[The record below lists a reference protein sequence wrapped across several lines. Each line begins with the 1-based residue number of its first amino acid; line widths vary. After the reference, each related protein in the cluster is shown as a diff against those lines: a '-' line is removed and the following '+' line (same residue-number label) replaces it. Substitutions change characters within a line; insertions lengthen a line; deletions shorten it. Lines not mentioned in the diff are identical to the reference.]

1 MVTILAASPAKE
13 DLAALSAIISR
24 EGHQA
29 IAALDA
35 RSAASGLQK
44 DPDLVVVDIVPG
56 SQESALLW
64 KLFSDARKTRKLPLL
79 ALLPEKEVE
88 QYAPSLGADDFV
100 LKPIRPADLSAR
112 LRRML
117 KSGRGPEAKETV
129 RFGDL
134 TIDLSNYE
142 VALGGKRI
150 ELTYKEYE
158 LLKFLALN
166 KGKVFNRDTLLNRI
180 WGYDYYGGDRT
191 VDVHVRRLRS
201 KIEDGSHT
209 FIETV
214 RNVGYR
220 FAPGG

>member
-1 MVTILAASPAKE
+1 MVTVLAASPGKE
-13 DLAALSAIISR
+13 ELATLSMLISK
-24 EGHQA
+24 EGHEA
-29 IAALDA
+29 ITALDA
-35 RSAASGLQK
+35 RSAASGIEK
-44 DPDLVVVDIVPG
+44 NPNVVVVDIQPG
-56 SQESALLW
+56 SQESARMW
-64 KLFSDARKTRKLPLL
+64 KLFTDARKTRKLPLL
-79 ALLPEKEVE
+79 ALLPEREAE
-88 QYAPSLGADDFV
+88 QYELVPGTDDFV
-100 LKPIRPADLSAR
+100 LKPFRPPEVIAR

-117 KSGRGPEAKETV
+117 KSSKGPDAKETI
-129 RFGDL
+129 RHGDL
-134 TIDLSNYE
+134 TIDLANYE
-142 VALGGKRI
+142 VTVGGKRI

-201 KIEDGSHT
+201 KIEDSSHT

-220 FAPGG
+220 FAPGD